1 MFEWDPHK
9 AFTNE
14 LKHGITFEEASTVFA
29 DTSSLTI
36 YDELHSD
43 TEERF
48 IVLGRWS
55 EQRLLVVVHT
65 DRQEVVRIISA
76 RRANSEEHETYEQRA
91 NPISW
96 PWYARSLRF

>member
-48 IVLGRWS
+48 IVLGR
-55 EQRLLVVVHT
+55 
-65 DRQEVVRIISA
+65 
-76 RRANSEEHETYEQRA
+76 
-91 NPISW
+91 
-96 PWYARSLRF
+96 